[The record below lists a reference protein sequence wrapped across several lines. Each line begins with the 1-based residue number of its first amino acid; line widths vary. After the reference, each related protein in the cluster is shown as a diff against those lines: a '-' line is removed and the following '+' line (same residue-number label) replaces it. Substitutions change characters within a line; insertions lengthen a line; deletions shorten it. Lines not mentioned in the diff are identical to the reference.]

1 MFGTLKA
8 PLHGLR
14 GTAGMTGLPHDAFD
28 TLKAPLRG
36 LRGTAAHLAYEE
48 PTGFF
53 ASRLSSQAY
62 GLTHHT
68 EAPASLHSRHVRHT
82 QGTAAQPSRH
92 SSQAY
97 CLTCHMEAPCF
108 SSCADLRSQ
117 IRVAYGSDYTEE
129 SSSVAKYGRCTQTAT
144 HKSHWRSSMRRPN
157 GNRHT
162 RDRVSVAVC
171 GQRPKRATTDQRP
184 TSMVASRAA

>member
-8 PLHGLR
+8 PLHSLR

-36 LRGTAAHLAYEE
+36 LRDTAAHLAYEE
-48 PTGFF
+48 PTGLF

-68 EAPASLHSRHVRHT
+68 EAPASLHSRHVRRT
-82 QGTAAQPSRH
+82 QGTAAQTSRL

-97 CLTCHMEAPCF
+97 GLTCHMEAPCF

-117 IRVAYGSDYTEE
+117 IRVAYGIRLHREVIQRGEIRTM
-129 SSSVAKYGRCTQTAT
+129 CTNSNAQ
-144 HKSHWRSSMRRPN
+144 SHWRSSMRRPN

-171 GQRPKRATTDQRP
+171 EQRSKRATTNQRP